1 MTSRGLAM
9 NNELL
14 PFAFEDKLVR
24 TMLDAQGEPWFVAK
38 DVALALGYQWA
49 GIRNIQH
56 VPEEW
61 RRVESVSTLRRG
73 EQEMHLLS
81 EQGLYFFVARSD
93 KPAAL
98 PFQKWLAGEVLPAL
112 RRTGHYEMPGRSGSR
127 PVDLNPAALR
137 LRPALRERILGS
149 AMQCARLMG
158 ASSMAEVESIFCRC
172 CELVA
177 STPEQTL
184 LPADKEAELIRDFV
198 RECCRNSKGAKTTAG
213 AVYDHFRVWWNQRS
227 KEPLPSQKRLGA
239 LLQERFVRHRRG
251 GRIWYLDLACIM

>member
-1 MTSRGLAM
+1 MPDAA
-9 NNELL
+9 L
-14 PFAFEDKLVR
+14 PLFEFEGQPLRVH
-24 TMLDAQGEPWFVAK
+24 LDDAGEPWFVAK
-38 DVALALGYQWA
+38 DAALALDYEWK
-49 GIRNIQH
+49 GISTIGH
-56 VPEEW
+56 VPVEW
-61 RRVESVSTLRRG
+61 RRVYSVQTLQRG
-73 EQEMHLLS
+73 LQNMLTLS

-93 KPAAL
+93 KPRAL

-112 RRTGHYEMPGRSGSR
+112 RRKGYYEMPGRSGSR

-184 LPADKEAELIRDFV
+184 LPADKEAGLIRDFV
-198 RECCRNSKGAKTTAG
+198 GECCRNSKGAKTTAG

>member
-38 DVALALGYQWA
+38 DVALALGYQWNGA
-49 GIRNIQH
+49 SRIAH

-61 RRVESVSTLRRG
+61 RRVTSVVTLRG
-73 EQEMHLLS
+73 DAQDMQILS

-112 RRTGHYEMPGRSGSR
+112 RRTGTYTLAEQDKAVGPQVPAWLGSLSRVQRLHCLRLAVQARQLEEPGNVEDIFLRFCGYLALPEQGTEGVSLDNFVRTCCRRDDDAWLSA
-127 PVDLNPAALR
+127 VDLYREFAAWC
-137 LRPALRERILGS
+137 ERRGS
-149 AMQCARLMG
+149 KQAVMTYRRFVQLMRG
-158 ASSMAEVESIFCRC
+158 G
-172 CELVA
+172 
-177 STPEQTL
+177 QL
-184 LPADKEAELIRDFV
+184 LPLLRQRPSLVFAARIC
-198 RECCRNSKGAKTTAG
+198 REG
-213 AVYDHFRVWWNQRS
+213 
-227 KEPLPSQKRLGA
+227 
-239 LLQERFVRHRRG
+239 
-251 GRIWYLDLACIM
+251 